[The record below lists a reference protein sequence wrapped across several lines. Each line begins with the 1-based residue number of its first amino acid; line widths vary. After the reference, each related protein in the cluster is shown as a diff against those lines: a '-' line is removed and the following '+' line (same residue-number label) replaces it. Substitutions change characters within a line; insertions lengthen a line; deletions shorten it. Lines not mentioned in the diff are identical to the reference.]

1 MRGTSAKARPPAH
14 CTPLRVCASAH
25 YWALSFLVTFGT
37 AAAPL
42 AAQAPAGTL
51 IVINKSDNTAVLLD
65 LPEGRVVATL
75 PTGMGPHEVAVA
87 PGGRWAVVS
96 NYGEPQAP
104 GHTLT
109 LIDVWRGAVVRTV
122 ELGAQRPHGLA
133 WTPDGRTVVVTVE
146 ASRAVLPV
154 DARHWTVGR
163 ALATGQETSHM
174 VAVSPDGRRAYVGNI
189 GGGSVSLLDLRRPG
203 DPRITQTGR
212 GTEGVAVSPD
222 GREVWAVNRSGNTVS
237 VLDARSLETL
247 ATLPCADF
255 PIRVKFTPDGRRVL
269 VNAARSS
276 DLHIFDPVTRQAV
289 GTVPFPLDTAR
300 AVPTLLGDQF
310 ARSAVPVGV
319 LAAPG
324 NALAYVALS
333 AMGEVVEID
342 LGSRTVVRRFAVGHE
357 PDGLGYSPVRVRR

>member
-1 MRGTSAKARPPAH
+1 MSGTSMKAFLTSH
-14 CTPLRVCASAH
+14 FTPLRVCAPAH
-25 YWALSFLVTFGT
+25 YLALTLLVTLL

-42 AAQAPAGTL
+42 GAQAPSGTL
-51 IVINKSDNTAVLLD
+51 LVVNKSDNTVMLLD
-65 LPEGRVVATL
+65 LPVGRVAATL
-75 PTGMGPHEVAVA
+75 PTGAGPHEVAVA
-87 PGGRWAVVS
+87 PDGRWAVVS

-109 LIDVWRGAVVRTV
+109 LIDIRRGAVVRTV

-133 WTPDGRTVVVTVE
+133 WTPDGRTVLVTVE
-146 ASRAVLPV
+146 TAGAVLPV

-163 ALATGQETSHM
+163 PLVTGQETSHM

-189 GGGSVSLLDLRRPG
+189 GSGSVSQLDLLHPG

-222 GREVWAVNRSGNTVS
+222 GREVWAVNRSANTVS
-237 VLDARSLETL
+237 VLDARSLDTL

-255 PIRVKFTPDGRRVL
+255 PIRVKFTPDGRHVL

-276 DLHIFDPVTRQAV
+276 ELHLFDAATRQAV
-289 GTVPFPLDTAR
+289 GTVAFPLDTTR
-300 AVPTLLGDQF
+300 AVPTLLGQQF

-324 NALAYVALS
+324 SALAYVALS

-342 LGSRTVVRRFAVGHE
+342 LGIRSVVRRFTVGRE
-357 PDGLGYSPVRVRR
+357 PDGLGYSLVRVRR